1 MAGELP
7 VARVGPSAVPSLRA
21 RLMCRR
27 VARSRFLG
35 RSMADAVVRFPL
47 VVFAVALTG
56 ALLAAS
62 RVGAFL
68 AVDLAA
74 FAALTARRPPMTYPW
89 AVTNCSTS
97 ATGIVP
103 DIVPGCAAR
112 PSMMRSRASTV
123 APLLRCSANA
133 LSWAIPL
140 RGGRTDMT
148 AVPPVSSVSMTVA
161 SPAGGAR
168 GEPWSAATVRT
179 GTSPLRNHPARLLH
193 RRPAAPQH
201 PRRAVSRRPVTAPTM
216 TSTPNTARRGD
227 RRHRRCTSRNRLSV
241 PAADGL
247 ASIRGRDRRL
257 IFIQVVDL

>member
-1 MAGELP
+1 VAGELP

-35 RSMADAVVRFPL
+35 RSMAG
-47 VVFAVALTG
+47 VAGRRCRSLPSCRLRRGLTG

-112 PSMMRSRASTV
+112 LSMMRSRASTV
-123 APLLRCSANA
+123 APVLRCSANA
-133 LSWAIPL
+133 LSWAITL
-140 RGGRTDMT
+140 RGRRTDMT

-201 PRRAVSRRPVTAPTM
+201 PRRAVSRRPVTAPTT

-241 PAADGL
+241 PAADCL
-247 ASIRGRDRRL
+247 DPRR
-257 IFIQVVDL
+257 QG

>member
-1 MAGELP
+1 
-7 VARVGPSAVPSLRA
+7 
-21 RLMCRR
+21 MCRR

-35 RSMADAVVRFPL
+35 RSMAVVAGRRCRSLPSCRL
-47 VVFAVALTG
+47 RRGLTG

-112 PSMMRSRASTV
+112 LSMMRSRASTV
-123 APLLRCSANA
+123 APVLRCSANA
-133 LSWAIPL
+133 LSWAITL
-140 RGGRTDMT
+140 RGRRTDMT

-201 PRRAVSRRPVTAPTM
+201 PRRAVSRRPVTAPTT

-227 RRHRRCTSRNRLSV
+227 RRHRRCSSRNRLSV
-241 PAADGL
+241 PAADCL
-247 ASIRGRDRRL
+247 DPRR
-257 IFIQVVDL
+257 QG